1 MARKDKPYLPL
12 YIQDFMTDEKLMEC
26 SASAT
31 GVYIRIMCVMHKS
44 IKYGTIL
51 LKQKDKQKLKQIEN
65 FALKLDK
72 HLPYDLSVIISGIEE
87 LVDEGC
93 LTIDGDYLIQKRML
107 EDGELSEVRSKSGSN
122 GGKKTQNKNNKNK
135 KFAQAKTKA
144 NSDIDIDIESD
155 TEDVNEFE
163 EEGVGED
170 LKAQK
175 KNSNNMSSI
184 KDTEGIPLPFKSPEF
199 ALIWKEWLQHRKEAR
214 IKNYTPT
221 GLRRLFKWIS
231 ETSAGDEGVAIQIIE
246 QSLTKGWQGLFEL
259 KTLPNAANF
268 TNTSAGNK
276 EGSVSKAR
284 IQAAKN
290 F

>member
-44 IKYGTIL
+44 IKYGSIL
-51 LKQKDKQKLKQIEN
+51 LKQKDKQSPKQIEN

-93 LTIDGDYLIQKRML
+93 LTIDGDFLIQKRMM
-107 EDGELSEVRSKSGSN
+107 EDGKLSETRSKSGSS
-122 GGKKTQNKNNKNK
+122 GGKKTQTKNKN
-135 KFAQAKTKA
+135 FAKAKIKA
-144 NSDIDIDIESD
+144 NSDIDIDIEND

-163 EEGVGED
+163 EEEGLGED
-170 LKAQK
+170 FKTQK
-175 KNSNNMSSI
+175 KNSNSMSSI

-199 ALIWKEWLQHRKEAR
+199 ELIWKEWLQNRKEAR

-221 GLRRLFKWIS
+221 GLKRLFKWLS
-231 ETSAGDEGVAIQIIE
+231 ETSGGDENVAIQIID

-259 KTLPNAANF
+259 KQTFNGAAHQRKSSEVGKTIEF
-268 TNTSAGNK
+268 D
-276 EGSVSKAR
+276 R
-284 IQAAKN
+284 P
-290 F
+290 